1 VIAVADDGFTVRP
14 ADLNAHADSVD
25 AVANQV
31 SQAQGAGSAV
41 VMDRQAYG
49 YICSF
54 VPAMFDP
61 VQKALVEILGTSAE
75 RLHGSAGT
83 VRLVAGGYLRTDESI
98 AGTYGQTER
107 TLTRG
112 SDRP

>member
-14 ADLNAHADSVD
+14 ADLTTHADSVD

-41 VMDRQAYG
+41 VMGRQAYG
-49 YICSF
+49 YICAF

-61 VQKALVEILGTSAE
+61 VQKSLVEILGTSAE

-83 VRLVAGGYLRTDESI
+83 VRLVASAYQRGDESV
-98 AGTYGQTER
+98 AGSYGETER
-107 TLTRG
+107 RLNRG
-112 SDRP
+112 DRR